1 MTNLMLKAL
10 LLLLAAILMARAY
23 IGWIKANKA
32 KKSGIVKIIFS
43 IIFICLFVC
52 VELFETTMFEFL
64 LGFAVAFLLF
74 AFRKRISKLFAE
86 LCNSKFGKVKAVS
99 MILLFPVGIWL
110 ALALFYQTPL
120 GKPIGVS
127 NYLYHKYDEEF
138 EVACVWAENSYGR
151 PINGFNCWPKNG
163 TRATE
168 AFRVEK
174 KRTLSAGSKLF
185 ASDNYYGIII
195 REDYENSIAEVIDD
209 YFEEFKIFACFDYSG
224 ISNIVYMSDYLSK
237 DTTLEEF
244 IEYQSDKNTRS
255 SHNTASVD
263 VFLPKELVTDKE
275 STLEKIGMIAEELN
289 YKYPYLTVDFC
300 SISDDSEH
308 DYESLNRKT
317 FLICK
322 NQPKLGFHTYHFYS
336 AWRHAYLIYNYE
348 GVLSSENIHENF
360 WDESEE

>member
-1 MTNLMLKAL
+1 
-10 LLLLAAILMARAY
+10 MARAY

-32 KKSGIVKIIFS
+32 NKSGIVKIISS
-43 IIFICLFVC
+43 IIFACFFIYVQLFK
-52 VELFETTMFEFL
+52 TTMFEFL
-64 LGFAVAFLLF
+64 LGFAIILLLF
-74 AFRKRISKLFAE
+74 AFRKQISELFAK
-86 LCNSKFGKVKAVS
+86 LCNSKFAKAKTVG
-99 MILLFPVGIWL
+99 MVLLFPVGIWL

-120 GKPIGVS
+120 GKPIGVK

-138 EVACVWAENSYGR
+138 EIGRLWAENSYGR
-151 PINGFNCWPKNG
+151 AVNGFICWPKNG
-163 TRATE
+163 TKATD

-209 YFEEFKIFACFDYSG
+209 YFEDFKIFARFNYSG

-263 VFLPKELVTDKE
+263 VFLPKELVADKE
-275 STLEKIGMIAEELN
+275 STLEKIYIIAKELEH
-289 YKYPYLTVDFC
+289 KYPYLTVDFC
-300 SISDDSEH
+300 IISNDSNH
-308 DYESLNRKT
+308 DYESLNRTT
-317 FLICK
+317 FLSWI
-322 NQPKLGFHTYHFYS
+322 NQAKQGPGTNYAYS
-336 AWRHAYLIYNYE
+336 AWRPVHLLYNYE
-348 GVLSSENIHENF
+348 AVLSYNDHSEKF
-360 WDESEE
+360 WDEPEE

>member
-1 MTNLMLKAL
+1 MTNLMVKAL
-10 LLLLAAILMARAY
+10 LLLLAAILMARTY

-32 KKSGIVKIIFS
+32 NKSGIVKIVLS
-43 IIFICLFVC
+43 AIFICFFIYVQLFQ
-52 VELFETTMFEFL
+52 TTMFEFL
-64 LGFAVAFLLF
+64 LGFAVAFLLV
-74 AFRKRISKLFAE
+74 AFRKVIRMLYTKLCDKK
-86 LCNSKFGKVKAVS
+86 LGKIKTAG
-99 MILLFPVGIWL
+99 ILLMCPVAFWL

-120 GKPIGVS
+120 GKPIGVR

-151 PINGFNCWPKNG
+151 PINGFICWPKNG
-163 TRATE
+163 TKATD

-209 YFEEFKIFACFDYSG
+209 YFEEFKIYASFEYSG

-244 IEYQSDKNTRS
+244 IEYQSDENTRS
-255 SHNTASVD
+255 SHNSASVD
-263 VFLPKELVTDKE
+263 VFIPEELVTDKE
-275 STLEKIGMIAEELN
+275 STLEKIDMIGKELEH
-289 YKYPYLTVDFC
+289 KFPYLTIDFRTM
-300 SISDDSEH
+300 SDDSVL
-308 DYESLNRKT
+308 DYESLNRYT
-317 FLICK
+317 FL
-322 NQPKLGFHTYHFYS
+322 NGRNRPRMGVHTYHSYS
-336 AWRHAYLIYNYE
+336 VWRHAYLIYNYE
-348 GVLSSENIHENF
+348 AVLSYKDISERF